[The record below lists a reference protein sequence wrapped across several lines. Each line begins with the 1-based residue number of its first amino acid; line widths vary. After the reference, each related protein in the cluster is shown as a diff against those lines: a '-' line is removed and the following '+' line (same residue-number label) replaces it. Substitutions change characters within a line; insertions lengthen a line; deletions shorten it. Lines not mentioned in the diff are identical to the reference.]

1 MPAAAPNGGH
11 ASLCPPYGLPPR
23 RARFKLPQGP
33 LAWRA
38 FLIQAVVLAAIAA
51 FLFWVGRNV
60 IANIARLNI
69 NTGFSFLSRPA
80 GFEIAQKLIGYS
92 ETASYFDVF
101 VIALLNTV
109 VLTAVAIFFATILGF
124 VIGLARLSS
133 NQLVAGVA
141 AAYVELIRN
150 IPLLLQ
156 LFYWYFAV
164 LRPLPGPRQSLNF
177 FEIAFLNKRG
187 LFLPSPVFEP
197 GFGTVLTTIIV
208 MALIGIALA
217 WLNQRHRMR
226 TGSGLHSVRLIALL
240 LFIPPLLAAWLTDFP
255 LSWDVPALAGFN
267 FSGGVTVIPEF
278 VAMAIAL
285 SLYGAAYIAEIVR
298 SGIRAVPAGQIDAA
312 RAIGLRPGQI
322 SRFIVIPQALRV
334 ILPPLGTQY
343 IVLLKNSSLSAAI
356 AYPDLMLVFAGTV
369 LNQTG
374 QPLEVM
380 IVTMASY
387 ALIGLAI
394 GVAINLLNRRVQL
407 VER

>member
-1 MPAAAPNGGH
+1 MTAEI
-11 ASLCPPYGLPPR
+11 LTPPR
-23 RARFKLPQGP
+23 RARFALPQGS

-38 FLIQAVVLAAIAA
+38 FAIQAVVLVLIVA
-51 FLFWVGRNV
+51 FLGWVTANV
-60 IANIARLNI
+60 VSNITRLNI

-80 GFEIAQKLIGYS
+80 GFEIAQKLIGFGENATYL
-92 ETASYFDVF
+92 DVF

-109 VLTAVAIFFATILGF
+109 VLTAIAIVFATLLGF

-141 AAYVELIRN
+141 ATYVEIIRN

-177 FEIAFLNKRG
+177 FDVAFLNKRG
-187 LFLPSPVFEP
+187 LFLPYPIFES
-197 GFGTVLTTIIV
+197 GFG
-208 MALIGIALA
+208 ALA
-217 WLNQRHRMR
+217 LTIVAMLLIAIVLAWMNARHRAR
-226 TGSGLHSVRLIALL
+226 TGSGLHSVRLIALF
-240 LFIPPLLAAWLTDFP
+240 LFVPPLLVAWLTDFP
-255 LSWDVPALAGFN
+255 LAWDVPALAGFN
-267 FSGGVTVIPEF
+267 FSGGMTVIPEF

-322 SRFIVIPQALRV
+322 SRFVVIPQALRV

-343 IVLLKNSSLSAAI
+343 IVLLKNSSLAAAI

-394 GVAINLLNRRVQL
+394 GAAINLLNRRVQL

>member
-1 MPAAAPNGGH
+1 MSADV
-11 ASLCPPYGLPPR
+11 LTPPR
-23 RARFKLPQGP
+23 RARFALPRGER
-33 LAWRA
+33 AWRA
-38 FLIQAVVLAAIAA
+38 FAIQGVVLVLIAA
-51 FLFWVGRNV
+51 FLGWIAANV
-60 IANIARLNI
+60 ISNIARLNI
-69 NTGFSFLSRPA
+69 NTGFSFFSRPA
-80 GFEIAQKLIGYS
+80 GFEIAQKLIDFGNAA
-92 ETASYFDVF
+92 TYFDVF
-101 VIALLNTV
+101 LIALINTV
-109 VLTAVAIFFATILGF
+109 VLTALAIVFATLLGF
-124 VIGLARLSS
+124 VIGMARLSS

-141 AAYVELIRN
+141 ATYVEIVRN

-177 FEIAFLNKRG
+177 FDIAFLNKRG
-187 LFLPSPVFEP
+187 LFLPSPIFES
-197 GFGTVLTTIIV
+197 GFG
-208 MALIGIALA
+208 ALA
-217 WLNQRHRMR
+217 LTILAMLLIAIVLAWMNARHRAR
-226 TGSGLHSVRLIALL
+226 TGSGLHSVRLIALFL
-240 LFIPPLLAAWLTDFP
+240 VVPPLLVAWLTGFP

-267 FSGGVTVIPEF
+267 FSGGMTVIPEF

-312 RAIGLRPGQI
+312 SAIGLRPGQT
-322 SRFIVIPQALRV
+322 SRFVVIPQALRV

-343 IVLLKNSSLSAAI
+343 IVLLKNSSLAAAI

-394 GVAINLLNRRVQL
+394 GAAINLLNRRVQL

>member
-1 MPAAAPNGGH
+1 MSAGI
-11 ASLCPPYGLPPR
+11 LTPPR
-23 RARFKLPQGP
+23 RDRFALPRGER
-33 LAWRA
+33 AWRA
-38 FLIQAVVLAAIAA
+38 FAIQTVVLVLIVA
-51 FLFWVGRNV
+51 FLAWVAANV
-60 IANIARLNI
+60 ISNIARLNI
-69 NTGFSFLSRPA
+69 NTGFSFFARPA
-80 GFEIAQKLIGYS
+80 GFEIAQKLIDFGDGA
-92 ETASYFDVF
+92 TYFDVF
-101 VIALLNTV
+101 LIALINTV
-109 VLTAVAIFFATILGF
+109 VLTAIAILFATLLGF

-141 AAYVELIRN
+141 ATYVEIVRN

-177 FEIAFLNKRG
+177 FDIAFLNKRG
-187 LFLPSPVFEP
+187 LFLPYPIFES
-197 GFGTVLTTIIV
+197 GFG
-208 MALIGIALA
+208 ALA
-217 WLNQRHRMR
+217 LTILAMLLIAIVLAWMNARHRAR
-226 TGSGLHSVRLIALL
+226 TGTGLHSVRLIALF
-240 LFIPPLLAAWLTDFP
+240 LFVPPLLAAWLTGFP

-267 FSGGVTVIPEF
+267 FAGGMTVIPEF

-298 SGIRAVPAGQIDAA
+298 SGIRAVPVGQIDAA

-322 SRFIVIPQALRV
+322 SRFVVIPQALRV

-343 IVLLKNSSLSAAI
+343 IVLLKNSSLAAAI

-394 GVAINLLNRRVQL
+394 GAAINLLNRRVQL

>member
-1 MPAAAPNGGH
+1 MT
-11 ASLCPPYGLPPR
+11 ASVSGPSLLPPR
-23 RARFKLPQGP
+23 RARFALPRGS

-38 FLIQAVVLAAIAA
+38 FAVQALVLVLIAA
-51 FLFWVGRNV
+51 FLGWIATNV
-60 IANIARLNI
+60 IANITRLNI

-80 GFEIAQKLIGYS
+80 GFEIAQKLIGFG
-92 ETASYFDVF
+92 ETATYLDVF
-101 VIALLNTV
+101 VIALLNTI
-109 VLTAVAIFFATILGF
+109 VLTAIAILFATLLGF
-124 VIGLARLSS
+124 VIGLARLSR

-141 AAYVELIRN
+141 AAYVEVIRN

-177 FEIAFLNKRG
+177 FDLAFLNKRG
-187 LFLPSPVFEP
+187 LFLPYPILEP
-197 GFGTVLTTIIV
+197 GFG
-208 MALIGIALA
+208 ALLITIALTFLVGLVLA
-217 WLNQRHRMR
+217 WMNHRHRMR
-226 TGSGLHSVRLIALL
+226 TGTSLHSVRAIALL
-240 LFIPPLLAAWLTDFP
+240 LLLPPLIAAWLTGFP
-255 LSWDVPALAGFN
+255 LSWNVPALAGFN
-267 FSGGVTVIPEF
+267 FSGGMTVIPEF

-322 SRFIVIPQALRV
+322 SRFVVIPQALRV

-343 IVLLKNSSLSAAI
+343 IVLLKNSSLAAAI
-356 AYPDLMLVFAGTV
+356 AYPDLMLEFAGTV

-394 GVAINLLNRRVQL
+394 GAAINLLNRRVQL

>member
-1 MPAAAPNGGH
+1 MTAEALP
-11 ASLCPPYGLPPR
+11 PPR
-23 RARFKLPQGP
+23 RARFALPQGP

-38 FLIQAVVLAAIAA
+38 FLIQAVVLVAIAA
-51 FLFWVGRNV
+51 FLLWVGRNV

-80 GFEIAQKLIGYS
+80 GFEIAQKLIGYGDS
-92 ETASYFDVF
+92 ASYFDVF

-109 VLTAVAIFFATILGF
+109 VLTAVAIVFATMLGF
-124 VIGLARLSS
+124 VIGIARLSS
-133 NQLVAGVA
+133 NRLVAGVA

-177 FEIAFLNKRG
+177 LDLAFLNKRG
-187 LFLPSPVFEP
+187 LFLPYPVFES
-197 GFGTVLTTIIV
+197 GFGVLALTVLVMIV
-208 MALIGIALA
+208 LGLVLA
-217 WLNQRHRMR
+217 WMNARHRRR

-240 LFIPPLLAAWLTDFP
+240 LLIPPPIAAWLTGFP

-267 FSGGVTVIPEF
+267 FTGGMTVIPEF

-298 SGIRAVPAGQIDAA
+298 SGIRAVPTGQIDAA
-312 RAIGLRPGQI
+312 RAIGLRPGPI
-322 SRFIVIPQALRV
+322 NRLIVIPQALRV

-343 IVLLKNSSLSAAI
+343 IVLLKNSSLAAAI

-380 IVTMASY
+380 LVTMASY
-387 ALIGLAI
+387 VLIGLAI
-394 GVAINLLNRRVQL
+394 GAVINLLNRRVQL